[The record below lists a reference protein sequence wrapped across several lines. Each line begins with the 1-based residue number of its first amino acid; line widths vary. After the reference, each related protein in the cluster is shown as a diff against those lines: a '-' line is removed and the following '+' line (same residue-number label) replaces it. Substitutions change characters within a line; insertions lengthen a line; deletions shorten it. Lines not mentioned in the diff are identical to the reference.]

1 MPGLRW
7 NKAFALE
14 QTADDTELLQEL
26 ITIFKDSCTSDCA
39 LIRSGISRQDGGQV
53 ASAAHSIK
61 GAAASLGIEAIREVA
76 LALEKDGK
84 EGKIDAAAQRFP
96 ELEGLLLELM
106 NL

>member
-1 MPGLRW
+1 MSGLRW

-26 ITIFKDSCTSDCA
+26 INIFKDSCASDCA
-39 LIRSGISRQDGGQV
+39 LIRSGISRLDGAQV

-61 GAAASLGIEAIREVA
+61 GAAASLGIEAIREIA
-76 LALEKDGK
+76 LAIEMDGK
-84 EGKIDAAAQRFP
+84 EGKIEAAAQRFP
-96 ELEGLLLELM
+96 ELEGLLFELK

>member
-26 ITIFKDSCTSDCA
+26 INIFKDSCASDCA
-39 LIRSGISRQDGGQV
+39 LIRSGISRLDGGQV

-61 GAAASLGIEAIREVA
+61 GAAASLGIEAIRDIA

-84 EGKIDAAAQRFP
+84 EGRIDAAAKRFP
-96 ELEGLLLELM
+96 ELEGLLVELKS
-106 NL
+106 L